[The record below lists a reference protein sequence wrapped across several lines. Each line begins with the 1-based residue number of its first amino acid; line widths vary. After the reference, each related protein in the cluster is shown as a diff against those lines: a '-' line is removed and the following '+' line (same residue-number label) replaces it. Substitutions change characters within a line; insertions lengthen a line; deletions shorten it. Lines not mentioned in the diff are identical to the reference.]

1 MIGVHL
7 PPPREPVASAIVRRA
22 IEGDLFAEE
31 ELIEHFAPGLIAH
44 LTRRIRDH
52 ETAREL
58 ADDVLMAMVRAVRED
73 RLKDPERLAGFV
85 YATARNLANNYLRT
99 RHSRPQP
106 EPLSPNLAVP
116 DSADW
121 LDQRERLARVQEGLD
136 ALRQLERQIVLMT
149 IEGLKPGTIAAQ
161 LGLSGD
167 VVRARK
173 SRAMRK
179 LALSVGFTKRPLRV
193 PPAPETRP
201 PPQAPAEPAGRHDRR
216 RRPWRIR

>member
-1 MIGVHL
+1 
-7 PPPREPVASAIVRRA
+7 
-22 IEGDLFAEE
+22 
-31 ELIEHFAPGLIAH
+31 
-44 LTRRIRDH
+44 
-52 ETAREL
+52 
-58 ADDVLMAMVRAVRED
+58 MAMVRAVRED
-73 RLKDPERLAGFV
+73 RLKHPERLAGFV

-99 RHSRPQP
+99 RHGRPQP
-106 EPLSPNLAVP
+106 EPLSPNLAMP

-179 LALSVGFTKRPLRV
+179 LALSVGFAERPPRV
-193 PPAPETRP
+193 RPAPGDPAPAAGPSRARGQAR
-201 PPQAPAEPAGRHDRR
+201 QAPAAVAHPLTAVGR
-216 RRPWRIR
+216 W